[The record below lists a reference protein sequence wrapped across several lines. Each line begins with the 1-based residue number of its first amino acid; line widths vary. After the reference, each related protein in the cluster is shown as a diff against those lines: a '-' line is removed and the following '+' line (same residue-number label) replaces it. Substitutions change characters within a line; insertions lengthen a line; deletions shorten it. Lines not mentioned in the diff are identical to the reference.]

1 MTLSEIYNQL
11 QRLNL
16 KINPLPVDFNKWD
29 ALEIVNVVEDSRH
42 AMPGSLFVAVS
53 GEQFDG
59 HEFILDAV
67 DRGAVAVLGSRPTVE
82 IPEFVPYFQVG
93 ELRKAA
99 ALLAHT
105 VLGDPS
111 KELTVIGV
119 TGTNGKTST
128 VHLIHSILKN
138 AGLEVAQFGTLGY
151 TFKDAVV
158 DAPHTTPFG
167 SELAA
172 MFARARNEGLSHVVM
187 EVSSHAL
194 AQDRVA
200 GIHFDCAAF
209 TNLTQDHLD
218 FHGDMEAYC
227 RAKLRLFEYIPSDNG
242 LAVVNAEDPAAARFL
257 SVSSARSLTYGN
269 KSDVRA
275 TKVQLDFSGTHFDL
289 VTPWGNS
296 SVSIALLGRH
306 NINNALCAAAVCG
319 GLGISL
325 DKIAAGLQTLKSV
338 PGRFE
343 AVICGQ
349 PFYVVVDY
357 AHTDD
362 GLKNVLDAARKLC
375 EGKVIVVF
383 GCGGDR
389 DKTKRPKMGAV
400 AAQMADFCILTSDNP
415 RTEDPHRILLDVELG
430 VQHAGKR
437 KIDDYLVIEDREDA
451 IRTGIKKANPGDLV
465 LIAGKGH
472 ENYQIRGTERFHFD
486 DRDTAK
492 KILEEL

>member
-11 QRLNL
+11 RTLNL
-16 KINPLPVDFNKWD
+16 TTSLVPVENSAWD
-29 ALEIVNVVEDSRH
+29 AIEISKVVEDSRQ

-59 HEFILDAV
+59 HDFIMDAI
-67 DRGAVAVLGSRPTVE
+67 DRGAVAILGSCPTVD
-82 IPEFVPYFQVG
+82 IPGFIPYIQVK
-93 ELRKAA
+93 ELRKSA

-105 VLGDPS
+105 VLGDPT
-111 KELTVIGV
+111 KGLTVIGV

-128 VHLIHSILKN
+128 IHLIHTILRY
-138 AGLEVAQFGTLGY
+138 AGLEAAQFGTLGY
-151 TFKDAVV
+151 MFKDAVV

-172 MFARARNEGLSHVVM
+172 MFARARDEGLSHVVM

-200 GIHFDCAAF
+200 GVHFDCAAF

-218 FHGDMEAYC
+218 FHGDMDSYC
-227 RAKLRLFEYIPSDNG
+227 QAKMRLFTCIPPDTG
-242 LAVVNAEDPAAARFL
+242 LAVVNAEDPASERFL
-257 SVSSARSLTYGN
+257 SATSARSLTYGK
-269 KSDVRA
+269 KSDCRA
-275 TKVQLDFSGTHFDL
+275 IKVNIDFDGAHFEL
-289 VTPWGNS
+289 VTPWGNTP
-296 SVSIALLGRH
+296 VSISLLGRH
-306 NINNALCAAAVCG
+306 NISNALCATAVCG
-319 GLGISL
+319 GLGLSL
-325 DKIAAGLQTLKSV
+325 EQIAGGLQALKSV

-343 AVICGQ
+343 AVMCRQ

-362 GLKNVLDAARKLC
+362 GLKNVLEAARKLC
-375 EGKVIVVF
+375 EGEVIVIF

-400 AAQMADFCILTSDNP
+400 AAQLADYCILTSDNP

-437 KIDDYLVIEDREDA
+437 KNDDYLVIEDREEA
-451 IRTGIKKANPGDLV
+451 IRTGIKRAKLGDLV

-472 ENYQIRGTERFHFD
+472 EDYQIRGTDRFHFD
-486 DRDTAK
+486 DREMAK
-492 KILEEL
+492 KILREL